1 MSIELNHTIV
11 PCHEEDSPDGVP
23 RDKDANAQF
32 YARILGLNYIG
43 STGHFVAVAVNDSLT
58 FDFDNAKMFMP
69 HHYAFKV
76 SESAFDE
83 IFTRIKQEDLPYGS
97 EPFTPDNMEINHRNG
112 GRGLYFSDPNSHLLE
127 ILTA

>member
-11 PCHEEDSPDGVP
+11 PCHEEDSPDGLP
-23 RDKDANAQF
+23 RHKDANAQF

-43 STGHFVAVAVNDSLT
+43 STGHFVAVEVNDSLT
-58 FDFDNAKMFMP
+58 FDFDNATMFMP

-76 SESAFDE
+76 SEADFDD
-83 IFTRIKQEDLPYGS
+83 IFTRIKQENLPFGS
-97 EPFTPDNMEINHRNG
+97 EPFHPDNMDINHRNG